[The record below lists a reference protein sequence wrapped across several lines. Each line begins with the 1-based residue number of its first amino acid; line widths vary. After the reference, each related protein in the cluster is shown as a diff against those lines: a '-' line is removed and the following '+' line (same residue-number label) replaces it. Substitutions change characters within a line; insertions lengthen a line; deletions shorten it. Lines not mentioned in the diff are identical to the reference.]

1 MGLDVYLKKCPDL
14 AAAKAREALMSE
26 FEDALW
32 EEVGGWNGATEEQKE
47 LIRAKTKVRQAE
59 LKLGEYGEADEIEAI
74 EINSTLHPDHMFKI
88 GYLRSSYNSGGI
100 NSVLERNDCPS
111 LYDIFEPT
119 DEYNFTPD
127 WVQAQARCQVA
138 LDTLKTRM
146 GSEMAKY
153 DVTTITNMM
162 GTGAVGT
169 AAEALKVF
177 EEQLKRKKDTQT
189 GFNSYGCREGDF
201 YLDGITVCGIIP
213 NSGFGGGVH
222 LITRNDSKEDNLSFY
237 YQALEVTKE
246 MIDYVLAQ
254 DDSNTYYLSWSG

>member
-14 AAAKAREALMSE
+14 AAAKAREAEMSA

-47 LIRAKTKVRQAE
+47 LIRAKTKV
-59 LKLGEYGEADEIEAI
+59 EIDSKI
-74 EINSTLHPDHMFKI
+74 HPAHMFKV

-111 LYDIFEPT
+111 LYDIFEPN

-127 WVQAQARCQVA
+127 WVQAQARCQIA
-138 LDTLKTRM
+138 LDTLKERM

-162 GTGAVGT
+162 GHGAVAT

-177 EEQLKRKKDTQT
+177 EEQLKRKKD
-189 GFNSYGCREGDF
+189 GCREGDF
-201 YLDGITVCGIIP
+201 YLDGVTVCGIIP
-213 NSGFGGGVH
+213 NKGFGGGVH
-222 LITRNDSKEDNLSFY
+222 LVTRNDSGEDNLSFY

-254 DDSNTYYLSWSG
+254 DDSNTYYLAWSG

>member
-14 AAAKAREALMSE
+14 AGAKAREAELNE

-32 EEVGGWNGATEEQKE
+32 TAAGGWDKATEQEKE
-47 LIRAKTKVRQAE
+47 LIRAKVKAKQDE
-59 LKLGEYGEADEIEAI
+59 LNLSEYGEANEIERI
-74 EINSTLHPDHMFKI
+74 EIDSKIHPNHMFKI

-100 NSVLERNDCPS
+100 NSVLERIGVPS
-111 LYDIFEPT
+111 LYDIFEPN

-127 WVQAQARCQVA
+127 WVQAQARAVVA
-138 LDTLKTRM
+138 LDGINQAM
-146 GSEMAKY
+146 ASEFAKY

-162 GTGAVGT
+162 GNGAVKT
-169 AAEALKVF
+169 AGEALEVF
-177 EEQLKRKKDTQT
+177 KAQMSKKRE
-189 GFNSYGCREGDF
+189 GAFNAYGCREGDF

-213 NSGFGGGVH
+213 NAGFGGGVH
-222 LITRNDSKEDNLSFY
+222 LITRNDGEEDNLSFY
-237 YQALEVTKE
+237 KQALEVTKE